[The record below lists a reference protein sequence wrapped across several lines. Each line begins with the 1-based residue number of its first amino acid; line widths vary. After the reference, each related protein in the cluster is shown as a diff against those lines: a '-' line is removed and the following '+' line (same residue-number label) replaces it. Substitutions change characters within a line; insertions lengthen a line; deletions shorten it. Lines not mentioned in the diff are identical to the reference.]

1 MTVPV
6 VRLLVYL
13 GVGEHVLLLIVA
25 RIALHQG
32 ERALPKGRR
41 MATLSWVDW
50 AG

>member
-6 VRLLVYL
+6 VRLLEYL

-32 ERALPKGRR
+32 KKGVAKREKDGN
-41 MATLSWVDW
+41 TVV
-50 AG
+50 G